1 MMIKKKSLMLDWVLA
16 QLIPCLVGLWPN
28 QASHQIQ
35 LGRAQPSYLLQVIT
49 MWKKKKKGFPPRA
62 ANFFLYRF
70 FYVFPIIYLAREKQ
84 DFSYLNIYEKYTTLS
99 IHCFYFIS
107 I

>member
-1 MMIKKKSLMLDWVLA
+1 MGLGPTNPMLGWSL
-16 QLIPCLVGLWPN
+16 
-28 QASHQIQ
+28 
-35 LGRAQPSYLLQVIT
+35 AQPSLTSKSVGPSPTKLFIT
-49 MWKKKKKGFPPRA
+49 GYNYVEKTKKKKDFHLEQLI
-62 ANFFLYRF
+62 FFLYRF

-84 DFSYLNIYEKYTTLS
+84 DFSYLNIYEKYPTLS

>member
-1 MMIKKKSLMLDWVLA
+1 MLDWVLA

-28 QASHQIQ
+28 QASHQSQ

-49 MWKKKKKGFPPRA
+49 MWKKQKQKKDFHLEQLI
-62 ANFFLYRF
+62 FFLYRF

-84 DFSYLNIYEKYTTLS
+84 DFSYLNIYEKYPTLS

>member
-1 MMIKKKSLMLDWVLA
+1 MLDWVLA

-28 QASHQIQ
+28 QASHQNQ

-49 MWKKKKKGFPPRA
+49 MWKKQKQKKDFHLEQLI
-62 ANFFLYRF
+62 FFYIDF

-84 DFSYLNIYEKYTTLS
+84 DFSYLNIYEKYPTLS

>member
-1 MMIKKKSLMLDWVLA
+1 MLDWVLA

-28 QASHQIQ
+28 QASHQSQ

-49 MWKKKKKGFPPRA
+49 MWKKQKQKKDFHLEQLI
-62 ANFFLYRF
+62 FFYIDF

-84 DFSYLNIYEKYTTLS
+84 DFSYLNIYEKYPTLS

>member
-1 MMIKKKSLMLDWVLA
+1 MLDWVLA

-49 MWKKKKKGFPPRA
+49 MWKKQKQKKDFH
-62 ANFFLYRF
+62 LEQLIF
-70 FYVFPIIYLAREKQ
+70 FYI
-84 DFSYLNIYEKYTTLS
+84 DF
-99 IHCFYFIS
+99 FMFFQ
-107 I
+107 